1 MNSKNYYELD
11 LTDESDLARFDIWV
25 NNLDKDEIN
34 TELKKKSN
42 MIKMKEL
49 LSLTEDIDKD
59 IKRNIDE
66 IGKLDH
72 KIDELQ
78 KKLKPLRKQYGELV
92 DNVLPMLNKL
102 GKEQY
107 KTRNY
112 IFKIIRKGYER
123 QSFQYKEGFNKA
135 LDKVNSNI
143 KQILREILE
152 DTKKMVKVSP
162 SFQVSPIEIREIS
175 FKDWIK
181 KYTRKVIKKIFPYMK
196 SVVKAN
202 NDLRKM
208 I

>member
-1 MNSKNYYELD
+1 MDFYWRTFLLETKIGNRD
-11 LTDESDLARFDIWV
+11 GWRRF
-25 NNLDKDEIN
+25 
-34 TELKKKSN
+34 

-49 LSLTEDIDKD
+49 LSLNEDVEKD

-66 IGKLDH
+66 LGQLDRE
-72 KIDELQ
+72 IEELQ
-78 KKLKPLRKQYGELV
+78 KQLKPLRKQYGELV
-92 DNVLPMLNKL
+92 DNVLPVLENL

-107 KTRNY
+107 KTQNY
-112 IFKIIRKGYER
+112 IIRIIRKGYER

-152 DTKKMVKVSP
+152 DTKKMVKVSA
-162 SFQVSPIEIREIS
+162 SFQVKPIEIKESS
-175 FKDWIK
+175 FTDWIK
-181 KYTRKVIKKIFPYMK
+181 KYTRKVVRKIIPYMK
-196 SVVKAN
+196 VIVKTN

>member
-1 MNSKNYYELD
+1 MNSENYYELD

-72 KIDELQ
+72 KIEALQ

-92 DNVLPMLNKL
+92 ENVLPILKNL

-107 KTRNY
+107 KTKNY
-112 IFKIIRKGYER
+112 IFKIIRKQYTR
-123 QSFQYKEGFNKA
+123 QSYQYKIGFNRA
-135 LDKVNSNI
+135 LDKVNKNVKRI
-143 KQILREILE
+143 LEQILD
-152 DTKKMVKVSP
+152 DTKKLVKVAP
-162 SFQVSPIEIREIS
+162 SIQVSPIEIREIS

-196 SVVKAN
+196 SVMKAN

-208 I
+208 V

>member
-1 MNSKNYYELD
+1 MNSENYYELD

-34 TELKKKSN
+34 TELKKKN

-59 IKRNIDE
+59 IKQNIDE

-78 KKLKPLRKQYGELV
+78 KKLKPLKKQYGELV

-112 IFKIIRKGYER
+112 IFKILRKGHWKSSYR
-123 QSFQYKEGFNKA
+123 YKEGFNTA
-135 LDKVNSNI
+135 LDKVNTNV
-143 KQILREILE
+143 KRILE
-152 DTKKMVKVSP
+152 QVLDDTKKMVKVSA
-162 SFQVSPIEIREIS
+162 SFQVKPIEIKESS
-175 FKDWIK
+175 FTDWIK
-181 KYTRKVIKKIFPYMK
+181 KYTRKVVMKIIPYMK
-196 SVVKAN
+196 IIVKTN

>member
-1 MNSKNYYELD
+1 MNTKNYYELD
-11 LTDESDLARFDIWV
+11 LTDENDLARFDIWV

-102 GKEQY
+102 GKEQVRT
-107 KTRNY
+107 KNY
-112 IFKIIRKGYER
+112 IFKIIRKQYTR
-123 QSFQYKEGFNKA
+123 QSYQYKIGFNRA
-135 LDKVNSNI
+135 LDKVNKNVKRI
-143 KQILREILE
+143 LEQILD
-152 DTKKMVKVSP
+152 DTKKMVKVAP
-162 SFQVSPIEIREIS
+162 SIQVSPIEIREIS

-196 SVVKAN
+196 SVIQGNKE
-202 NDLRKM
+202 LRKL

>member
-11 LTDESDLARFDIWV
+11 LTDESDLARFDIWA
-25 NNLDKDEIN
+25 NNLDTDEIN

-49 LSLTEDIDKD
+49 LSLKEDVDKD

-66 IGKLDH
+66 IGELDH

-78 KKLKPLRKQYGELV
+78 MQLKPLKQKYGELV

-102 GKEQY
+102 GKEQVRT
-107 KTRNY
+107 KNY

-123 QSFQYKEGFNKA
+123 QSFQYKEGFNRA
-135 LDKVNSNI
+135 LDKVNKNV
-143 KQILREILE
+143 KRILE
-152 DTKKMVKVSP
+152 QVLDDTKKMVKISP
-162 SFQVSPIEIREIS
+162 SFQVKPVEIREGS
-175 FKDWIK
+175 FRDWIK
-181 KYTRKVIKKIFPYMK
+181 KYTRRVVRKIIPYMK
-196 SVVKAN
+196 VIVKTN

>member
-1 MNSKNYYELD
+1 MNTKNYYELD

-34 TELKKKSN
+34 TELKKKN

-78 KKLKPLRKQYGELV
+78 KKLKPLKKQYGELV

-123 QSFQYKEGFNKA
+123 QSFQYKEGFNRA
-135 LDKVNSNI
+135 LDKVNKNV
-143 KQILREILE
+143 RRILE
-152 DTKKMVKVSP
+152 QVLDDTKKMVKISP
-162 SFQVSPIEIREIS
+162 SFQIKPVEIREGS
-175 FKDWIK
+175 FRDWIK
-181 KYTRKVIKKIFPYMK
+181 KYTRKVVRKIIPYMK
-196 SVVKAN
+196 SVIQGNKE
-202 NDLRKM
+202 LRKL

>member
-1 MNSKNYYELD
+1 MNSENYYELD
-11 LTDESDLARFDIWV
+11 LTDENDLARFDIWV

-59 IKRNIDE
+59 IKRNVDE

>member
-1 MNSKNYYELD
+1 MNSENYYELD
-11 LTDESDLARFDIWV
+11 LTDESDLARFDIWA

-34 TELKKKSN
+34 TELKKNNN

-49 LSLTEDIDKD
+49 LSLKEDVDKE
-59 IKRNIDE
+59 IKRNINE
-66 IGKLDH
+66 IGKLNNE
-72 KIDELQ
+72 IDELQ

-107 KTRNY
+107 KTQNY
-112 IFKIIRKGYER
+112 IIRIIRKGYER
-123 QSFQYKEGFNKA
+123 QSFQYKEGFNRA
-135 LDKVNSNI
+135 LDKVNKNVKRI
-143 KQILREILE
+143 LEQILD
-152 DTKKMVKVSP
+152 DTKKLVKVAP
-162 SFQVSPIEIREIS
+162 SIQVSPIEIREIS

-196 SVVKAN
+196 SVMKAN

-208 I
+208 V

>member
-11 LTDESDLARFDIWV
+11 LTDENDLERFDIWV
-25 NNLDKDEIN
+25 DNLDKDEIN
-34 TELKKKSN
+34 TELKKKKN

-59 IKRNIDE
+59 IKRNIDQ
-66 IGKLDH
+66 IGSLQKE
-72 KIDELQ
+72 IDELQ
-78 KKLKPLRKQYGELV
+78 KKLKPLKKEYGELV
-92 DNVLPMLNKL
+92 DNVLPILSKL
-102 GKEQY
+102 GKEQL
-107 KTRNY
+107 KTKNY

-135 LDKVNSNI
+135 LGKVNKNVKRI
-143 KQILREILE
+143 LEQILD

-162 SFQVSPIEIREIS
+162 SFQIKPVEIREGS

-181 KYTRKVIKKIFPYMK
+181 KFARKVVKKIIPYMK
-196 SVVKAN
+196 VIVKTN

>member
-1 MNSKNYYELD
+1 MNSENYYELD

-25 NNLDKDEIN
+25 NNLDTDEIN

-49 LSLTEDIDKD
+49 LSLSEDVDKD

-66 IGKLDH
+66 IGELDH

-152 DTKKMVKVSP
+152 DTKKMVKISP

-175 FKDWIK
+175 FKDWIE